1 MTVLVSLTSTAPA
14 QSGPPPPPPSVW
26 SDALNFWPL
35 ERPPWSSV
43 FGDPAR
49 AFTNLATAPSWDYSG
64 TALSIDTNVCAF
76 LDLGV
81 YESGWTNLIVGQT
94 NGSLS
99 FWYQANYTS
108 VADGGTGPGDWA
120 ALLDIGAYTTNASAG
135 CWLLA
140 VDPSA
145 SNLVF
150 IAQSEGTNQFVF
162 DAPIDLDAGDWH
174 NICLTYTATN
184 CCLYLEGQFATNAG
198 PIACWPDAGQC
209 VSNGIFVGSMSAAGD
224 YQCRGQMQYLET
236 FDYPRAA
243 TQVADDYATVSAFIG
258 YWGGALPALAGGFH
272 PPSTSGMPVPPGMT
286 NSGGDGVTNWAPPV
300 IPPQVASSNLF
311 LYISQ
316 QSNFVTV
323 TFTNTIAGNPYV
335 LLSSTNITGPWL
347 INQFFPQAPSTNF
360 NAQPIPVLSNT
371 AMFFRGLKAGV
382 PGTLRWKVQL
392 SNPNLNIEDGFGH
405 GLDATP
411 GLSLDGTT
419 IYIASAQNQLFA
431 IDLFTGATNWQ
442 DNIFTTNAFNTN
454 AGRAGGVGS
463 VAVGAGG
470 VIYIGYLDGNLYS
483 INPNGTTNWIRNT
496 GNSTAVYSTPALSSN
511 GIIYVGTDQQDETG
525 SSYLTGLTAFSASN
539 GYTNWFFAPQP
550 VPFYGYCGNIYSSPV
565 VGADGTIYFLAEDY
579 RLYAVTPS
587 GNVKWFLPVPAHA
600 MPDSSVAI
608 GSDGTLYVGSDSPY
622 VYAVNPD
629 GSLRWAFNAN
639 AFDWSEYEGAETAFS
654 SSPSIGPDGTIYL
667 GSGTDAAGDTGTLYA
682 LNPDGGTNWVF
693 TPLQQ
698 NATISSPAIASNST
712 VYIGSIDGNLYAV
725 TNGGLDWSF
734 PTPNAYEIISSPLIA
749 ADGTVIFGC
758 EDGYLYAV
766 WGSAPPATN
775 APWPTFHLNSQR
787 TGLQS
792 PPTAP
797 AEDCGAPF
805 LSNGTNDGHGNF
817 TFLITGWTNNPN
829 PRWNVYAST
838 NLIAWTNIGTNV
850 GLDPMWGT
858 NTFTDTHATN
868 LPMRFYE
875 LSTNNCCSR
884 VIGFVN
890 LTIVPGTN
898 LIANQLCQVDDSILN
913 FTIGT
918 SEGAPMNTLDALFL
932 ESWGHTQDPTQ
943 IFQWSGTNLESAA
956 YNDQLGPTWLPFPGG
971 GDITL
976 LPGSSVVVSN
986 GTGKSFTA
994 SFVGVLRQEQV
1005 FQIQPGTSYL
1015 SATLPVAGPITN
1027 VTGYVPRKWD
1037 TIQLWNVTNY
1047 VSHTYYGSNTWSN
1060 GVPELAVGQGF
1071 VLITTNTNSYT
1082 WTNTW
1087 QNLQPCP

>member
-1 MTVLVSLTSTAPA
+1 MRRVSGTQTTLGSQATST
-14 QSGPPPPPPSVW
+14 SH
-26 SDALNFWPL
+26 
-35 ERPPWSSV
+35 
-43 FGDPAR
+43 
-49 AFTNLATAPSWDYSG
+49 
-64 TALSIDTNVCAF
+64 
-76 LDLGV
+76 DLP
-81 YESGWTNLIVGQT
+81 
-94 NGSLS
+94 
-99 FWYQANYTS
+99 ANYTS

-174 NICLTYTATN
+174 NICLAYTATN
-184 CCLYLEGQFATNAG
+184 CCLYLEGQLATNAG
-198 PIACWPDAGQC
+198 PIACWPSVGQC
-209 VSNGIFVGSMSAAGD
+209 LSNGFFVGSMSALGD
-224 YQCRGQMQYLET
+224 YQCRGQMQYFET

-243 TQVADDYATVSAFIG
+243 TQVADDYANVSAFIG
-258 YWGGALPALAGGFH
+258 YWGGALPALAGGSH
-272 PPSTSGMPVPPGMT
+272 PPSTSGTPVPPGMT

-323 TFTNTIAGNPYV
+323 TFTNTTNPLPYI
-335 LLSSTNITGPWL
+335 LLASTNITGPWQT
-347 INQFFPQAPSTNF
+347 NQFFPQAPANTNVIVS
-360 NAQPIPVLSNT
+360 QPIRVLSNT
-371 AMFFRGLKAGV
+371 AMFFRSLQAAVV

-392 SNPNLNIEDGFGH
+392 SNPNLNIGDGFGH
-405 GLDATP
+405 GVDATP
-411 GLSLDGTT
+411 TLSPDGTT
-419 IYIASAQNQLFA
+419 IYIASTDNQLFA
-431 IDLFTGATNWQ
+431 IDLFTGTTNWQ
-442 DNIFTTNAFNTN
+442 DNIYTTNAFNTN
-454 AGRAGGVGS
+454 SGDIGGVGS

-483 INPNGTTNWIRNT
+483 INPNGSTNWIRNT
-496 GNSTAVYSTPALSSN
+496 GTNTAVFSTPALSSN
-511 GIIYVGTDQQDETG
+511 GLIYVGTDEHYDSDTQYI
-525 SSYLTGLTAFSASN
+525 SGLTAFTNYN
-539 GYTNWFFAPQP
+539 GHTNWFLAPQGIA
-550 VPFYGYCGNIYSSPV
+550 YNCGLGDIYSSPA
-565 VGADGTIYFLAEDY
+565 VGADGTIYFVAEDA

-587 GNVKWFLPVPAHA
+587 GNVKWFLPVPAHGE
-600 MPDSSVAI
+600 PDSSVAI
-608 GSDGTLYVGSDSPY
+608 GSDGTLYVGSASWY
-622 VYAVNPD
+622 FYAVTPD
-629 GSLRWAFNAN
+629 GSLKWAFNVNEVDAGDGPVSC
-639 AFDWSEYEGAETAFS
+639 APT
-654 SSPSIGPDGTIYL
+654 IGPDGTIYFL
-667 GSGTDAAGDTGTLYA
+667 ANCEYPGGGNLYA
-682 LNPDGGTNWVF
+682 LNSDGSTNWVF
-693 TPLQQ
+693 NVPTYS
-698 NATISSPAIASNST
+698 TIGSPAIASDGT
-712 VYIGSIDGNLYAV
+712 VYTGSGYGILYAV
-725 TNGGLDWSF
+725 TNGSQAWFF
-734 PTPNAYEIISSPLIA
+734 PTPSNYAIVSSPLIA
-749 ADGTVIFGC
+749 PDGTVIFGC

-766 WGSAPPATN
+766 WGSAPLATN
-775 APWPTFHLNSQR
+775 APWPTFHQNSQR

-792 PPTAP
+792 PPVAP
-797 AEDCGAPF
+797 VQDCGAPF
-805 LSNGTNDGHGNF
+805 LSNGSFDGQGNF
-817 TFLITGWTNNPN
+817 SFLITGWTNNTN

-838 NLIAWTNIGTNV
+838 NLTNWTQIGTNV
-850 GLDPMWGT
+850 GLDSTWGT

-868 LPMRFYE
+868 LPMRFYQ

-890 LTIVPGTN
+890 LTITPGTN

-913 FTIGT
+913 FTVDEF
-918 SEGAPMNTLDALFL
+918 EGAPMNTLAALFL
-932 ESWGHTQDPTQ
+932 DSWGPTQ
-943 IFQWSGTNLESAA
+943 YPTQVFKLNGTNVESA
-956 YNDQLGPTWLPFPGG
+956 YYDDQSGPQWLPFPSGG
-971 GDITL
+971 EITV

-986 GTGKSFTA
+986 GTSRSFTN

-1087 QNLQPCP
+1087 QNFQPCP